1 MNAMVDIALRR
12 LPTLRGTAAAVALG
26 LLLPGA
32 AAAQSMWDDPAFVLY
47 RQGVDAMDAK
57 DFAKAAALARD
68 ATAAYPEH
76 VLAFYLLGQASLAQS
91 RWDDAAQ
98 ALTQVTTLY
107 PGATSAQRDLGAA
120 YQQLGRVDEAA
131 RAWEAVLAARPG
143 DDDTRV
149 RLAIMLVNAN
159 QPAKAQPHLTALG
172 QSNTKLPDVYLAMA
186 RAAYDSGDMAGAA
199 GAFEKAVALRENGRT
214 WFNLG
219 VVRARLGNRAGAL
232 EAFERAA
239 QFPDTKEQAAKEI
252 EKVKAG
258 APARSSRPG
267 LPR

>member
-1 MNAMVDIALRR
+1 MNAMVDSALRR
-12 LPTLRGTAAAVALG
+12 LPPRRGTAVAVALG